1 MMHWLVDGA
10 STAPDATSGF
20 TWLTNYL
27 EPLVIYNAELS
38 QIVGD
43 LASSW
48 EVSDDQLTYTFHL
61 VKETWHDGQP
71 FSAADVAFTI
81 GLVSDSLWALLASQL
96 RNWLNRSPRRGRA
109 LSGASGLSMIG
120 LGLATAATGRSR

>member
-1 MMHWLVDGA
+1 M
-10 STAPDATSGF
+10 
-20 TWLTNYL
+20 TNPKGY
-27 EPLVIYNAELS
+27 VILGVLLPQFVEGSRGHQSVQMFLL
-38 QIVGD
+38 G
-43 LASSW
+43 L
-48 EVSDDQLTYTFHL
+48 
-61 VKETWHDGQP
+61 
-71 FSAADVAFTI
+71 VAFTI